1 MSLYDQP
8 MSITLLAQD
17 LGLSISTV
25 SRALNGYTDV
35 SARTR
40 ERVAQRAAELGYQ
53 PHPGARSLKSGKA
66 NAVGVILP
74 MSDQNGQFI
83 SGLYSS
89 LLGGIASVL
98 DPAGYSLIASTHL
111 STAAATE
118 LSRYDMMIRSK
129 SVDAFVVVRTL
140 IHDPRVQLL
149 HDRGIPFVTYGRSQ
163 LPFEHLW
170 VDADNEGAFHILT
183 HRLIAQ
189 GHKRIALLN
198 GPEGY
203 TFALLRATGF
213 EQAMYEHQLPLVPHY
228 VAHGDL
234 SESAGF
240 ALAQQ
245 MLALPERP
253 TAFLCATDAM
263 AIGCIAACRRAGLRV
278 GQDVSVVGY
287 GNTDA
292 ASYCEPPLTTIETRI
307 FENGRHIGLLLMEK
321 LSGLPA
327 TRNHYLEPV
336 ELIARSSDGPIHS
349 TPFAQA
355 TPAH

>member
-1 MSLYDQP
+1 

-35 SARTR
+35 SASTR
-40 ERVAQRAAELGYQ
+40 ERVAKRAAELGYQ

-74 MSDQNGQFI
+74 MSDQSGQFI

-98 DPAGYSLIASTHL
+98 DPAGYSLIATTHMST
-111 STAAATE
+111 SVDTE
-118 LSRYDMMIRSK
+118 LSRYDRMIRSR

-149 HDRGIPFVTYGRSQ
+149 HDREIPFVTYGRSH

-170 VDADNEGAFHILT
+170 VDTDNEGAFHILAQ
-183 HRLIAQ
+183 RLIAQ
-189 GHKRIALLN
+189 GHRRIALLN
-198 GPEGY
+198 GPEGF
-203 TFALLRATGF
+203 TFALLRQTGF
-213 EQAMYEHQLPLVPHY
+213 EKAMADHDLPLDPACI
-228 VAHGDL
+228 AHGDL

-240 ALAQQ
+240 ALAQH
-245 MLALPERP
+245 MLGLPERP

-278 GQDVSVVGY
+278 GQEVSVVGY
-287 GNTDA
+287 GNSDA
-292 ASYCEPPLTTIETRI
+292 SSYCEPALTTIEHRV
-307 FENGRHIGLLLMEK
+307 FENGRHIGQLLLESLGGQP
-321 LSGLPA
+321 LS
-327 TRNHYLEPV
+327 RHHYLEPV
-336 ELIARSSDGPIHS
+336 ELVARASDGPLI
-349 TPFAQA
+349 T
-355 TPAH
+355 TRPAS

>member
-1 MSLYDQP
+1 

-66 NAVGVILP
+66 HAVGVILP

-98 DPAGYSLIASTHL
+98 DPAGYNLLASTHL
-111 STAAATE
+111 STSAANE
-118 LSRYDMMIRSK
+118 LSRYEMMIRAK
-129 SVDAFVVVRTL
+129 SVDAFVVVRTM

-149 HDRGIPFVTYGRSQ
+149 HERGIPFVTYGRCQ
-163 LPFEHLW
+163 LPFAHLW
-170 VDADNEGAFHILT
+170 VDTDNEGAFHILT
-183 HRLIAQ
+183 QRVIAQ
-189 GHKRIALLN
+189 GHSRIALLN
-198 GPEGY
+198 GPDGY
-203 TFALLRATGF
+203 TFAQLRKTGF
-213 EQAMYEHQLPLVPHY
+213 QRAMLEQQLPWNPDF

-240 ALAQQ
+240 TLAQK
-245 MLALPERP
+245 MLALPVRP

-278 GQDVSVVGY
+278 GRDVSVVGY

-292 ASYCEPPLTTIETRI
+292 SSYCEPPLTTIETRI
-307 FENGRHIGLLLMEK
+307 HENGRHIGLLLMEK

-327 TRNHYLEPV
+327 TRDHYLEPV
-336 ELIARSSDGPIHS
+336 ELVARASDGPIAPS
-349 TPFAQA
+349 
-355 TPAH
+355 